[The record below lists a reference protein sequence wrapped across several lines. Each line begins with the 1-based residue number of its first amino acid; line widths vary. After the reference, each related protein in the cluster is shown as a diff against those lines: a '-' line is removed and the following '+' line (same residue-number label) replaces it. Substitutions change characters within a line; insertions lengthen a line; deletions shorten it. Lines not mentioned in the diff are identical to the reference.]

1 VKEFL
6 LDSTRFAVSAHNSQP
21 FRFRFEGS
29 RILVFVASD
38 SHLPAADP
46 TEKDLRMSLG
56 ALFETWDISL
66 SAQNFQI
73 SLLQGPTER
82 AKDNETYAIFDVQQ
96 SERRQDPLYACLDK
110 RFSYR
115 GKFSEI
121 IDTNILKQQL
131 VKFGFRIVQDSKDK
145 QLTAQL
151 YNKVNLKFLLK
162 KGYVEELYSWM
173 RFSKKDDRW
182 SKDGL
187 NSESLALSLIE
198 SAGASVVLKPK
209 VFRFLNKLNMA
220 GVLVDE
226 ADKITSAPF
235 LVAIPAPKDTS
246 DFEKGRLFL
255 RFWLKLTDLGLFG
268 APLSLL
274 TDSEE
279 AVETLKPVF
288 GLSSSEDF
296 VNILRV
302 GRLPKNYSRYEPAR
316 LSTEELCV

>member
-82 AKDNETYAIFDVQQ
+82 AKDNETYAIFDVQ
-96 SERRQDPLYACLDK
+96 
-110 RFSYR
+110 
-115 GKFSEI
+115 
-121 IDTNILKQQL
+121 QQL